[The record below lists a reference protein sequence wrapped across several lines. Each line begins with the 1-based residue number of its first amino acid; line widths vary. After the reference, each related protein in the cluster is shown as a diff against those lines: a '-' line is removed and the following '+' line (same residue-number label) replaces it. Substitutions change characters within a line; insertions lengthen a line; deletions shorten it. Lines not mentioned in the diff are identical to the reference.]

1 MTLASSFVTTPDL
14 DDQAQLYTDLN
25 DPEIAGIIAHINEE
39 HIDELLGFLRAFSP
53 LSAAELE
60 HTEVQLTAIYAEG
73 ICLQA
78 KSLATRPIDS
88 KDSHRQPQSFFIGF
102 AAPLTQV
109 DELQEQYILLRQ
121 RADKKLGKKTIKLT
135 RQVFVVERSYKVS
148 ENMLRLE
155 LSMDSQG
162 HRHDSSSPDTVP
174 TNEAGYAYLFDL
186 AHNAMTASSSQPSKN
201 TAPPARAQ
209 VYYTLR
215 KAWRSADG
223 VQAWVDVFLHGD
235 TSGGNWAMAL
245 QVGDTVVTKR
255 EFPEKVAHLHT
266 GQTLLIVDETS
277 MPTAARLLELWDNPT
292 PPLIICVTQDA
303 ADQKYFDDI
312 TLSIDAKDS
321 SKNSA
326 RHHIDRHFTVLP
338 MIMDPAS
345 VGQNVAPQ
353 IDRQLAD
360 YLAKQPL
367 QIDKVWGALEAKTA
381 KALRPLL
388 QKRLGLERSDV
399 VVKVYWRHD

>member
-39 HIDELLGFLRAFSP
+39 HIDELLEFLRAFSP

-135 RQVFVVERSYKVS
+135 RQVFVVERSHKVS

-155 LSMDSQG
+155 LSMDSQS

-223 VQAWVDVFLHGD
+223 VRAWVDVFLHGD

-245 QVGDTVVTKR
+245 QAGDTVVTKQ
-255 EFPEKVAHLHT
+255 EFPEKVTHLHT

-277 MPTAARLLELWDNPT
+277 MPTAARLLELWDNPM

-303 ADQKYFDDI
+303 ADQEYFDDI

-326 RHHIDRHFTVLP
+326 QYHIDRHFTVLP
-338 MIMDPAS
+338 MICLLYTSDA
-345 VGQNVAPQ
+345 
-353 IDRQLAD
+353 AD
-360 YLAKQPL
+360 
-367 QIDKVWGALEAKTA
+367 E
-381 KALRPLL
+381 
-388 QKRLGLERSDV
+388 
-399 VVKVYWRHD
+399 